1 MIVIHLETE
10 MCFPKLPTVSG
21 FKGVTFLKSLAS
33 RQNMSDSDSEN
44 ERYSWVLEKIVAEP
58 DSLPSL
64 E

>member
-1 MIVIHLETE
+1 MSVIHLETE

-21 FKGVTFLKSLAS
+21 FKGVIFLKSLAS

-44 ERYSWVLEKIVAEP
+44 EKYPWVLEKIVAELAR
-58 DSLPSL
+58 LPSL